1 MRRMSVF
8 QIPPSRK
15 QDRLVNEANLLR
27 LTGHGKD
34 VASVINFA
42 IRHFQETDYP
52 NVKFSVHD
60 FSMEINIFPGNELEE
75 AEAWDA
81 ANSDACWP
89 HTMVSM
95 KIKGKA
101 AHLDARGRAVIVQV
115 GGITPS
121 KFWDERNVKPPMQ
134 PQNQFIGSG
143 ISVHVQ
149 GRLGS
154 PEGPLSTLFKAPT
167 QYLINHENIS
177 RKHVVYLHRICTLDF
192 AALVRK
198 CGPRDHVKLST
209 DQEEKNKLSYI
220 GITKQGWQKRFNQHL
235 SQARCGSALLFH
247 TALREHYPKTRLME
261 HHVLAVCGSEQMAME
276 LEEVFVGGLFPY
288 VLQKD
293 EWKDTNASLLA
304 RLHTE
309 MSEKTAPPSAYY
321 LGTLY
326 PKGLNMIPGGYAGL
340 KVLHKMGVMKDN
352 QPFNVD
358 QRDNLLIEGLKRG
371 GQANPLLA
379 AHWNDEDY
387 ATKVICGPEGRL
399 KPPQIQEARTLGLL
413 GRETSEI
420 TDIVGAKN
428 ERQIKNLLEGSTY
441 SRIKKLH

>member
-1 MRRMSVF
+1 MSVF

-52 NVKFSVHD
+52 GLSKDWFSEENLWKKVTLDVHIHPRFLAD
-60 FSMEINIFPGNELEE
+60 DPEFMEDCEINTRKMLRYVPTFVTSSDPVQSIGMEIDGRITHRDPKGRPIVVSAYATRGRLEPE
-75 AEAWDA
+75 GSLEVYVVD
-81 ANSDACWP
+81 DP
-89 HTMVSM
+89 RTGPVRTMVS
-95 KIKGKA
+95 
-101 AHLDARGRAVIVQV
+101 
-115 GGITPS
+115 
-121 KFWDERNVKPPMQ
+121 
-134 PQNQFIGSG
+134 
-143 ISVHVQ
+143 
-149 GRLGS
+149 
-154 PEGPLSTLFKAPT
+154 APT
-167 QYLINHENIS
+167 SYLVHQPRNFVRQYA
-177 RKHVVYLHRICTLDF
+177 VYLHHLCNKDVYTSGDDNHDHTL
-192 AALVRK
+192 
-198 CGPRDHVKLST
+198 
-209 DQEEKNKLSYI
+209 NYI
-220 GITKQGWQKRFNQHL
+220 GLTKQGWQKRFSQHL
-235 SQARCGSALLFH
+235 SKARSGSPLLFH
-247 TALREHYPKTRLME
+247 QALRDNYVGARLIG
-261 HHVLAVCGSEQMAME
+261 HRVLALCETEKDAMD
-276 LEEVFVGGLFPY
+276 LEEWFVKGGTREDFSDPDAFVGA
-288 VLQKD
+288 D
-293 EWKDTNASLLA
+293 EWVF
-304 RLHTE
+304 
-309 MSEKTAPPSAYY
+309 
-321 LGTLY
+321 GTLY

-399 KPPQIQEARTLGLL
+399 QPPQIQEARTLGLL

-428 ERQIKNLLEGSTY
+428 ERQIKSLLQGSTY

>member
-1 MRRMSVF
+1 MSVF

-52 NVKFSVHD
+52 GLSKDWFSEENLTKEVNLSVGLFHGFVIHEPRFEAD
-60 FSMEINIFPGNELEE
+60 MRDYPGAIPMETGGRI
-75 AEAWDA
+75 
-81 ANSDACWP
+81 
-89 HTMVSM
+89 T
-95 KIKGKA
+95 
-101 AHLDARGRAVIVQV
+101 HLDPKGRAIVVHARPKGSCGDPIGSIDVCSYGDPRTAPVRTTISAPASYLVNQ
-115 GGITPS
+115 P
-121 KFWDERNVKPPMQ
+121 RNVA
-134 PQNQFIGSG
+134 G
-143 ISVHVQ
+143 
-149 GRLGS
+149 
-154 PEGPLSTLFKAPT
+154 
-167 QYLINHENIS
+167 QYII
-177 RKHVVYLHRICTLDF
+177 YLHELCNLNRVGEIDASLLTPGTIWQIEGASKSDLDGWDDTL
-192 AALVRK
+192 
-198 CGPRDHVKLST
+198 T
-209 DQEEKNKLSYI
+209 YI
-220 GITKQGWQKRFNQHL
+220 GLTKQGWQKRFSQHL
-235 SQARCGSALLFH
+235 SKARFGSPLLFH
-247 TALREHYPKTRLME
+247 QALRENYVGARIIGHR
-261 HHVLAVCGSEQMAME
+261 VLTLCETEKEAMD
-276 LEEVFVGGLFPY
+276 LEEMFVNGIAREDFSGSPPVEVNFNRHGDDSSWVF
-288 VLQKD
+288 
-293 EWKDTNASLLA
+293 
-304 RLHTE
+304 
-309 MSEKTAPPSAYY
+309 
-321 LGTLY
+321 GTLY

-399 KPPQIQEARTLGLL
+399 QPPQIQEARTLGLL

-428 ERQIKNLLEGSTY
+428 ERQIKSLLEGSTY

>member
-52 NVKFSVHD
+52 GLSKDWFSEENLWEKVTLDVHIHPRSFAD
-60 FSMEINIFPGNELEE
+60 DPEFMEDCDIHTRKIFSEPGAFGALVQQIGMEIDGRI
-75 AEAWDA
+75 
-81 ANSDACWP
+81 
-89 HTMVSM
+89 T
-95 KIKGKA
+95 
-101 AHLDARGRAVIVQV
+101 HLDPKGRPIVVSAYATRGGLEPTGCIFVYSVDDPRTGPARSVI
-115 GGITPS
+115 S
-121 KFWDERNVKPPMQ
+121 
-134 PQNQFIGSG
+134 
-143 ISVHVQ
+143 
-149 GRLGS
+149 
-154 PEGPLSTLFKAPT
+154 APT
-167 QYLINHENIS
+167 NYLVHQPRNFVRQYA
-177 RKHVVYLHRICTLDF
+177 VYLHQLCNKDVYTLGDDNF
-192 AALVRK
+192 DDTL
-198 CGPRDHVKLST
+198 T
-209 DQEEKNKLSYI
+209 YI
-220 GITKQGWQKRFNQHL
+220 GLTKQGWQKRFSQHM
-235 SQARCGSALLFH
+235 SKARSGSPLLFH
-247 TALREHYPKTRLME
+247 QALRDNYVGTRLMG
-261 HHVLAVCGSEQMAME
+261 HRVLTLCETEKEAMD
-276 LEEVFVGGLFPY
+276 LEEWFVKGGTREDFSEPDIFVGMDKWVF
-288 VLQKD
+288 
-293 EWKDTNASLLA
+293 
-304 RLHTE
+304 
-309 MSEKTAPPSAYY
+309 
-321 LGTLY
+321 GTLY

-399 KPPQIQEARTLGLL
+399 QPPQIQEARTLGLL

-420 TDIVGAKN
+420 TNIVGAKN
-428 ERQIKNLLEGSTY
+428 ERQIKSLLQGSTY

>member
-1 MRRMSVF
+1 MSVF

-52 NVKFSVHD
+52 GLSKDWFSEENLWKKVTLDVGIYPRFLVNPQGENDPEFMED
-60 FSMEINIFPGNELEE
+60 FMREQHVGHVLMEI
-75 AEAWDA
+75 D
-81 ANSDACWP
+81 
-89 HTMVSM
+89 
-95 KIKGKA
+95 
-101 AHLDARGRAVIVQV
+101 GR
-115 GGITPS
+115 ITHRDP
-121 KFWDERNVKPPMQ
+121 K
-134 PQNQFIGSG
+134 
-143 ISVHVQ
+143 
-149 GRLGS
+149 GRLVVVSAYETSGGMDPIGNVEVS
-154 PEGPLSTLFKAPT
+154 SQGDPRTGPMRSVIAVPLPYLAHQPRNFVR
-167 QYLINHENIS
+167 QYAI
-177 RKHVVYLHRICTLDF
+177 YLHHLCGRKGTDPDPGWSGDD
-192 AALVRK
+192 AL
-198 CGPRDHVKLST
+198 T
-209 DQEEKNKLSYI
+209 YI
-220 GITKQGWQKRFNQHL
+220 GLTKQGWQKRFSQHL
-235 SQARCGSALLFH
+235 SKAHSGSPLLFH
-247 TALREHYPKTRLME
+247 QALRDNYVGARVIGHR
-261 HHVLAVCGSEQMAME
+261 VLTLCETEKEAMD
-276 LEEVFVGGLFPY
+276 LEEMFVKGGTREDFGDPDAFKEGEKWVF
-288 VLQKD
+288 
-293 EWKDTNASLLA
+293 
-304 RLHTE
+304 
-309 MSEKTAPPSAYY
+309 
-321 LGTLY
+321 GTLY

-352 QPFNVD
+352 QSFNVD

-379 AHWNDEDY
+379 AHWNAEDY

-428 ERQIKNLLEGSTY
+428 ERQIKSLLQGSTY

>member
-1 MRRMSVF
+1 MSVF

-52 NVKFSVHD
+52 GLSKDWFSEENLWKKVTLDVGIYPRFLVNPQGENDPEFMED
-60 FSMEINIFPGNELEE
+60 FMREQHVGHVLMEI
-75 AEAWDA
+75 D
-81 ANSDACWP
+81 
-89 HTMVSM
+89 
-95 KIKGKA
+95 
-101 AHLDARGRAVIVQV
+101 GR
-115 GGITPS
+115 ITHRDP
-121 KFWDERNVKPPMQ
+121 K
-134 PQNQFIGSG
+134 
-143 ISVHVQ
+143 
-149 GRLGS
+149 GRLVVVSAYETSGGMDPIGNVEVS
-154 PEGPLSTLFKAPT
+154 SQGDPRTGPMRSVIAVPLPYLAHQPRNFVR
-167 QYLINHENIS
+167 QYAI
-177 RKHVVYLHRICTLDF
+177 YLHHLCGRKVTDPDPGWSGDD
-192 AALVRK
+192 AL
-198 CGPRDHVKLST
+198 T
-209 DQEEKNKLSYI
+209 YI
-220 GITKQGWQKRFNQHL
+220 GLTKQGWQKRFSQHL
-235 SQARCGSALLFH
+235 SKAHSGSPLLFH
-247 TALREHYPKTRLME
+247 QALRDNYVGARVIGHR
-261 HHVLAVCGSEQMAME
+261 VLTLCETEKEAMD
-276 LEEVFVGGLFPY
+276 LEEMFVKGGTREDFGDPDAFKEGEKWVF
-288 VLQKD
+288 
-293 EWKDTNASLLA
+293 
-304 RLHTE
+304 
-309 MSEKTAPPSAYY
+309 
-321 LGTLY
+321 GTLY

-352 QPFNVD
+352 RPFNVD

-428 ERQIKNLLEGSTY
+428 ERQIKSLLEGSTY